1 MLRPFAWNYGVVK
14 KLKWYKINV
23 VVVGLTIWMHFQ
35 QFEDF
40 KFLIF
45 YEGIR
50 SWTSLKPLQ
59 SVQLSRRFR
68 RDCLDSTW
76 ESRIPVWLQSGHG
89 EYPDFE
95 DQPSQANEQRNNFLL
110 NYHNI
115 CYKMN
120 KPFNLDIQVNSAELQ
135 SCWMTQELQNK
146 ITWQCWLV
154 RYKGFLAFQHF

>member
-1 MLRPFAWNYGVVK
+1 MGSQK
-14 KLKWYKINV
+14 DLKWYKINV
-23 VVVGLTIWMHFQ
+23 VVVGLTFQ
-35 QFEDF
+35 QFEDL

-45 YEGIR
+45 SEGKCSR
-50 SWTSLKPLQ
+50 TSLKPLQ
-59 SVQLSRRFR
+59 NVQLSRFR

-76 ESRIPVWLQSGHG
+76 ESRIPARLQSGHG

-95 DQPSQANEQRNNFLL
+95 DQSSQANEQTNIFLL

-135 SCWMTQELQNK
+135 SCWMTQELQNI
-146 ITWQCWLV
+146 IT
-154 RYKGFLAFQHF
+154 

>member
-1 MLRPFAWNYGVVK
+1 MGGGGARGEPKRSVWWDRKNS
-14 KLKWYKINV
+14 KWYKINV
-23 VVVGLTIWMHFQ
+23 VVVGLTISMHFR
-35 QFEDF
+35 QFGGL

-45 YEGIR
+45 SEGTCPR
-50 SWTSLKPLQ
+50 TSLKPLQ
-59 SVQLSRRFR
+59 SVQLSRFR

-76 ESRIPVWLQSGHG
+76 ESRIPAPLQLGHG

-95 DQPSQANEQRNNFLL
+95 DQPSQANGQRNIILL

-115 CYKMN
+115 CHKMN

-146 ITWQCWLV
+146 IT
-154 RYKGFLAFQHF
+154 